1 MRTPSKIA
9 YGLILL
15 ISLTTGG
22 HAASAINN
30 SNVPPHTLRARPEKG
45 NFTTL
50 VLIDCRPD
58 DRSRYDVL
66 LDKEF
71 PGAKLLYTSID
82 ENVGGDVIGSLG
94 FGSGAALAEYHH
106 KELVIISGFERA
118 TTRIAKMTEEESAKI
133 WDASFAPGRNKK
145 PIKLHLLTTN
155 NEVPE
160 AYLRLVDSSRGTYRK
175 LALGSDGS
183 YR

>member
-1 MRTPSKIA
+1 MSTLYKIA
-9 YGLILL
+9 CGLILL
-15 ISLTTGG
+15 ASMTTSG
-22 HAASAINN
+22 HAASAVSN

-45 NFTTL
+45 NFNTL

-71 PGAKLLYTSID
+71 PGAKLLYTNID
-82 ENVGGDVIGSLG
+82 ENVGEDVIGYLG
-94 FGSGAALAEYHH
+94 FGSGAALEEYHH
-106 KELVIISGFERA
+106 TELAIISGFERA
-118 TTRIAKMTEEESAKI
+118 TTRIGKMTEEESAKI
-133 WDASFAPGRNKK
+133 WDAAFAPGSKKK

-155 NEVPE
+155 KKIPE
-160 AYLRLVDSSRGTYRK
+160 TYLRLVDSSRGTHRK
-175 LALGSDGS
+175 LVLGSDGS